1 MSNQELHIFFLNVSK
16 PIVQHFPEM
25 YYKAKRLEGA
35 YAGSGMIGDIE
46 RVTALQPDILLVDIE
61 FENQE
66 AIWQRIQYLKQ
77 HTATAA
83 IPMLLCMGQQ
93 QPLPWSESFLR
104 SQGIWLIARPFTR
117 DKLLEVVSQI
127 ALVRC

>member
-16 PIVQHFPEM
+16 PIVQHFPEL

-61 FENQE
+61 FE
-66 AIWQRIQYLKQ
+66 KQ
-77 HTATAA
+77 HAATAA

-117 DKLLEVVSQI
+117 DTLLEVISQI